1 MVRRVCVRVCSATV
15 VNYEYL
21 FYWYLY
27 QDGTIQV
34 STLITCLSCSR
45 LYSLVVSRLSILSLP
60 GACIV

>member
-1 MVRRVCVRVCSATV
+1 MWCAVCSATV

-34 STLITCLSCSR
+34 STLMHL
-45 LYSLVVSRLSILSLP
+45 SLVLYLLVVPRLTILSLP

>member
-1 MVRRVCVRVCSATV
+1 VVRRVCVRVCSATV

-34 STLITCLSCSR
+34 STRMHL
-45 LYSLVVSRLSILSLP
+45 SLVLAPR
-60 GACIV
+60 